1 MSLRVL
7 KEVDIQARIGHLLCI
22 DPRSKAGAHDMLN
35 DVELI
40 VAFVLKHLEV
50 LLSVEILPRQRHN
63 QMRVLLEMNLLLAQQ
78 VQAHFKPKR
87 ANVVLVAPNG
97 ATHHGRSLQKVV
109 LHKLRV
115 A

>member
-35 DVELI
+35 D